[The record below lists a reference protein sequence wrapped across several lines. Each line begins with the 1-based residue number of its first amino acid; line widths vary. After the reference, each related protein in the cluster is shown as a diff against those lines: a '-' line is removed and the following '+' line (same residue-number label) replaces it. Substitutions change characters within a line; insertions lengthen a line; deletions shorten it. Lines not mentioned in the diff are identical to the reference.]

1 MHIRISRALLPKL
14 LAKKRHNQPAA
25 KTICQP
31 LNSSYSQAHWKKSK
45 GDAAFF
51 YLFKIRIAQH
61 WLL

>member
-1 MHIRISRALLPKL
+1 MPKL